1 MLFLQYK
8 EILVLSLK
16 QAERVAL
23 LFYLVKSI

>member
-1 MLFLQYK
+1 MLFPQYK
-8 EILVLSLK
+8 EILVLSLQ